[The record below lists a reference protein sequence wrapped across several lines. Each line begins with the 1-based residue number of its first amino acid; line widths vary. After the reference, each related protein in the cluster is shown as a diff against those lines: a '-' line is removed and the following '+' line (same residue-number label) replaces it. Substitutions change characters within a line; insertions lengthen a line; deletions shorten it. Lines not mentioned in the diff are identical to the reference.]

1 MGRVWVVPLR
11 REPKAT
17 LDEVSAYSFGRVDV
31 FDLSGVQYLI
41 TRQPTFTAHLLYISS
56 FTLQARM
63 APSATVNNHENGG
76 LTVGKDG
83 KQTIETAGGVYYK
96 KSPEEKAKLVYERAL
111 NAIKANLSRMTPLKA
126 LLEID
131 MGSSDGPFYLDARE
145 DPKLVATADGEPDCQ
160 LKIKPDY
167 IVQFAQG
174 NLEPRYG
181 LLRGLWRSSD
191 LFLAS
196 LTDL

>member
-1 MGRVWVVPLR
+1 MDT
-11 REPKAT
+11 EK
-17 LDEVSAYSFGRVDV
+17 
-31 FDLSGVQYLI
+31 
-41 TRQPTFTAHLLYISS
+41 
-56 FTLQARM
+56 
-63 APSATVNNHENGG
+63 NGG
-76 LTVGKDG
+76 QTQEEVGH
-83 KQTIETAGGVYYK
+83 QTSKAAGSVYYK

-145 DPKLVATADGEPDCQ
+145 EPKLVATAEGEPDCQ

-181 LLRGLWRSSD
+181 LLRGLWCSVD
-191 LFLAS
+191 LCLPL
-196 LTDL
+196 LTNL